1 MYSLYSLETARC
13 LLDVVS
19 SDSHT
24 LNLFF
29 IFHFIFLCAYKNPS
43 IQVNGSKII
52 DRLLQLTRLARSLSL
67 TEIFMP
73 LKPGSLLQHRYRI
86 EGILGQ
92 GGMGAVYKAFD
103 INLGVAVAVK
113 ENLFTT
119 EDYARQ
125 FRREATILA
134 GLRHPNM
141 PRVTDHFVIEGEG
154 QYLVMDFI
162 KGVDLRERLEKQ
174 GSISEEEA
182 LPWFLETCDA
192 LAFLHSRNP
201 AILHRDLK
209 PGNVKITPDNR
220 AMLVDFGL
228 AKVVEQGG
236 ATTTGAKAM
245 TPGFSPPEQYG
256 TGKTDPRTDVYSMG
270 ATCYAVLT
278 ATIPEDSLERAM
290 GRDELT
296 PIRKRNPKVSIALA
310 DVISKALAVDPSER
324 YQSIAEFASA
334 LQSASRSRHPT
345 IVRDYHDLQQTVVPI
360 AVDDT
365 DGTEPVISRQIR
377 KRSTPR
383 LLVAGLA
390 ALAVLIGAFVT
401 IPDLGSKLVGFL
413 SQPSAQPASP
423 TSEVGEVID
432 PGATPTQ
439 ILAVLAASS
448 TPLMAGT
455 DTPSVVGEATAT
467 PFPLPSATS
476 TGGGL
481 GQIAFASNRDGRTQ
495 VYLINIDGTGL
506 KQLTNVGEG
515 ACQPAWSPAGDE
527 LVFTSPCRANQEQYP
542 GSSLWLIEVD
552 PFGNASEPRQLH
564 TAPGGDYDPDWNP
577 NGNRIAF
584 TSLRTNRPQIF
595 AMDLDGENL
604 ENLNDD
610 LAYNRLAEWSP
621 TGAQIIFASSLSG
634 ITELWIMPAQGGE
647 SERFSAGDTQRDTYA
662 SWSPDGSMVLYQRVT
677 SGLSRLVIAPFE
689 EAGYR
694 VIRVCPEGPL
704 AGQPM
709 AEPSWSADG
718 QWIVFETWPDGEN
731 HDIAII
737 SKTCTNYGE
746 ITSDPLLDFD
756 AAWRPSP

>member
-1 MYSLYSLETARC
+1 
-13 LLDVVS
+13 
-19 SDSHT
+19 
-24 LNLFF
+24 
-29 IFHFIFLCAYKNPS
+29 
-43 IQVNGSKII
+43 
-52 DRLLQLTRLARSLSL
+52 
-67 TEIFMP
+67 MP
-73 LKPGSLLQHRYRI
+73 LKTGSLLRHRYRI

-119 EDYARQ
+119 EEYARQ

-134 GLRHPNM
+134 SLRHPNM

-182 LPWFLETCDA
+182 LPWFLEICDA
-192 LAFLHSRNP
+192 LVYLHSRNP

-209 PGNVKITPDNR
+209 PGNIKITPDNR

-228 AKVVEQGG
+228 AKIVEKGG

-256 TGKTDPRTDVYSMG
+256 TGKTDSRTDVYSLG

-290 GRDELT
+290 GRDKLT
-296 PIRKRNPKVSIALA
+296 PIRKRNPRVSIALA
-310 DVISKALAVDPSER
+310 SVISRSLAVDPSER

-334 LQSASRSRHPT
+334 MQSASRSRHPT
-345 IVRDYHDLQQTVVPI
+345 VVRDYDNLQQTVIPDHI
-360 AVDDT
+360 DET
-365 DGTEPVISRQIR
+365 DGTEPVISRRIR
-377 KRSTPR
+377 KRSIPKS
-383 LLVAGLA
+383 LVVGLA
-390 ALAVLIGAFVT
+390 AIVVLIGLFVI
-401 IPDLGSKLVGFL
+401 IPDLGPKLVGIL
-413 SQPSAQPASP
+413 SQDPAQPAP
-423 TSEVGEVID
+423 ATSDGSAIVD

-439 ILAVLAASS
+439 IIAVLTASS
-448 TPLMAGT
+448 TPILAGT
-455 DTPSVVGEATAT
+455 DTPPVVLSEATAT
-467 PFPLPSATS
+467 PFSQPTATS

-481 GQIAFASNRDGRTQ
+481 GQIAFASNRDGRAQ
-495 VYLINIDGTGL
+495 VYLLNIDGTGIQ
-506 KQLTNVGEG
+506 QLTNIEEG
-515 ACQPAWSPAGDE
+515 ACQPAWSQAGDR

-542 GSSLWLIEVD
+542 GSSLWMIDVD
-552 PFGNASEPRQLH
+552 PVGIASEPKQLH
-564 TAPGGDYDPDWNP
+564 TAPGGDYDPAWDP

-595 AMDLDGENL
+595 TMDLDGENVK
-604 ENLNDD
+604 NLNNN
-610 LAYNRLAEWSP
+610 LAYNRLPEWSP
-621 TGAQIIFASSLSG
+621 TGDRIIFASSQSG
-634 ITELWIMPAQGGE
+634 ITELWIMPAQGGDAVK
-647 SERFSAGDTQRDTYA
+647 FSAGDTQRDTNA
-662 SWSPDGSMVLYQRVT
+662 AWSPDGSLVLYQRVVD
-677 SGLSRLVIAPFE
+677 GLSRLVVAPFE

-704 AGQPM
+704 ATQPM
-709 AEPSWSADG
+709 AEPTWSQDG
-718 QWIVFETWPDGEN
+718 QWIAFETWPDGEN
-731 HDIAII
+731 HEIAII
-737 SKTCTNYGE
+737 SSTCTNYGE
-746 ITSDPLLDFD
+746 ITSDPLWDFD